1 MVFTGW
7 PHTRRG
13 LAEVECVEHHRP
25 VNLSQYATLD
35 LHSQQQRS
43 QSPLKKS
50 VNLAWNEE
58 FVFHVNDATHDL
70 VITLWNH
77 DKPTRDYVIGE
88 L

>member
-35 LHSQQQRS
+35 LHSQQQRG
-43 QSPLKKS
+43 QSPLKKVS
-50 VNLAWNEE
+50 
-58 FVFHVNDATHDL
+58 T
-70 VITLWNH
+70 
-77 DKPTRDYVIGE
+77 
-88 L
+88 

>member
-1 MVFTGW
+1 VFTGW

-35 LHSQQQRS
+35 LQSTTARS
-43 QSPLKKS
+43 KSIEKS

-58 FVFHVNDATHDL
+58 FVFHVNSQQGT
-70 VITLWNH
+70 V
-77 DKPTRDYVIGE
+77 
-88 L
+88 